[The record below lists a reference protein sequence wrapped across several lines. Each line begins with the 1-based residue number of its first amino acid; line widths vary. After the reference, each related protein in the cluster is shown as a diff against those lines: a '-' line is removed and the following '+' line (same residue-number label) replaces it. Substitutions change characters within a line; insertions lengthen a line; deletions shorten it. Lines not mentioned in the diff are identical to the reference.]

1 MAVKA
6 TNRKPLKGNDRSH
19 ALNTSKRAR
28 KLNLQVVTL
37 EDGTKVRMT
46 VREKRTLN
54 KENNTKLKNN
64 NYNENVVVEE
74 EVEEETENNENEEVS
89 E

>member
-28 KLNLQVVTL
+28 KLNLQVHRL
-37 EDGTKVRMT
+37 EDGTKVRLT
-46 VREKRTLN
+46 AREKRTLR
-54 KENNTKLKNN
+54 KEEKDA
-64 NYNENVVVEE
+64 
-74 EVEEETENNENEEVS
+74 
-89 E
+89 